1 MYIKVKV
8 TAGAKKE
15 TIEKLSDDHYK
26 ISVKQRAERNMANDR
41 VIEIL
46 SGIFNLNTKQIR
58 IINGHHSPSKMF
70 SIDI

>member
-26 ISVKQRAERNMANDR
+26 ISVKQHAERNMANVR

-46 SGIFNLNTKQIR
+46 ASIFSVNIKQVR
-58 IINGHHSPSKMF
+58 IINGYHSPSKMF

>member
-15 TIEKLSDDHYK
+15 NIEKVSDDHYK
-26 ISVKQRAERNMANDR
+26 ISVKQRAERNMANNR

-46 SGIFNLNTKQIR
+46 ADVFSINIKQVR

-70 SIDI
+70 SIDM

>member
-1 MYIKVKV
+1 MQKYIYVHKSKSHSWSQ
-8 TAGAKKE
+8 KE

-46 SGIFNLNTKQIR
+46 A
-58 IINGHHSPSKMF
+58 
-70 SIDI
+70 SILV